1 MRQLRRIECLNINVL
16 DKEGLDMTKKKKATE
31 AAPHTNRGKDMDF
44 RTQYQIVYQSFLE
57 RPKTMLDVFLQ
68 TGILRANVCRYVADM
83 EDKGIIQLLYKKEDV
98 HTKAKA
104 GYYTTDK
111 ALFKQIKDKQ
121 YNLWED

>member
-1 MRQLRRIECLNINVL
+1 
-16 DKEGLDMTKKKKATE
+16 MTQRKKATE

-68 TGILRANVCRYVADM
+68 TGILRANICRYVADM
-83 EDKGIIQLLYKKEDV
+83 EDRGIIQLLYKKEDS
-98 HTKAKA
+98 HTKFRA

-111 ALFKQIKDKQ
+111 ALFRKVKDKQ
-121 YNLWED
+121 YNLWEDR